1 MSNEDLQSGAI
12 SPQGLISFICEN
24 LISKPEALK
33 ITEILGTEETVL
45 EIRVDSDDV
54 GKIIGKNGSVARSI
68 RTLVSAMGNRAD
80 MNYVVEIVD

>member
-1 MSNEDLQSGAI
+1 MSNEDLQSGNV

>member
-1 MSNEDLQSGAI
+1 MSNEDSQSEI
-12 SPQGLISFICEN
+12 VSPHGLISFICEN

-33 ITEILGTEETVL
+33 ITEIPGSEETVL

-68 RTLVSAMGNRAD
+68 RTLVSAMGNRAG